1 MKNHFFSDM
10 NVMMG
15 RSMRHITRSMDTI
28 ITVCLTPIAMMLL
41 FVYVLGGAIQTGTD
55 NYVNYLLPGI
65 LLMAIASGIAC
76 LRICRA
82 AFSSDSTLCRLRAQA
97 RCGGMC

>member
-1 MKNHFFSDM
+1 MKNYFFSDM

-41 FVYVLGGAIQTGTD
+41 FVYVSVSYTHLT
-55 NYVNYLLPGI
+55 LPTI
-65 LLMAIASGIAC
+65 YSV
-76 LRICRA
+76 
-82 AFSSDSTLCRLRAQA
+82 
-97 RCGGMC
+97 